1 MRFRLRTLMIA
12 VAAVGV
18 SLAVLLNVSVLTW
31 KFLHSITCAA
41 LLFAFALSILGP
53 KKRRL
58 PAIGFLGGAGL
69 FLLYVRLLSKYDESV
84 PHALITTD
92 LAHFFWSAIK
102 TETPRQ
108 GFGVPPIQKP
118 EWRHFYEVANL
129 LMAIW
134 IGAAM
139 SILAAGRRT

>member
-1 MRFRLRTLMIA
+1 MRYRLRTLLIA
-12 VAAVGV
+12 VAAAGV
-18 SLAVLLNVSVLTW
+18 SLAILLNVSALTW

-41 LLFAFALSILGP
+41 LLFAFGVSILGP
-53 KKRRL
+53 QKWRL
-58 PAIGFLGGAGL
+58 PAIAFLGGSGL
-69 FLLYVRLLSKYDESV
+69 FLLYVRLVVGEYDESV

-102 TETPRQ
+102 TETPR
-108 GFGVPPIQKP
+108 GFSTPIQNP
-118 EWRHFYEVANL
+118 DWVHFLGVANL

-134 IGAAM
+134 IGTAM